1 MLVIGLGAT
10 AQVGKDTAATYLEKK
25 YPGRFKRVAFAD
37 KLKQITMDLF
47 GLSWE
52 QCYGPQEIKEAID
65 PRYGKSPRK
74 IMQEVGEK
82 MREIYP
88 DIWVDTVF
96 HTTIPKHEKEG
107 YDCFAASDM
116 RYPNEAD
123 GIRRRFGFA
132 VRVDRDGVGVEVG
145 KEHSSE
151 TALKDYK
158 YFDFTID
165 NNGSF
170 EEFYTRVD
178 EMMEKI
184 VEIMEEHGYGGAQ
197 GEDNH

>member
-1 MLVIGLGAT
+1 MLVIGFGAT
-10 AQVGKDTAATYLEKK
+10 AQVGKDTAAAYLEKK
-25 YPGRFKRVAFAD
+25 YPGRVKRVAFAD
-37 KLKQITMDLF
+37 KLKKITMDLF
-47 GLSWE
+47 DLSQE
-52 QCYGPQEIKEAID
+52 QCYGPQDIKEAID

-96 HTTIPKHEKEG
+96 YTTIPKYEEEG
-107 YDCFAASDM
+107 YDCFAVADM
-116 RYPNEAD
+116 RYPNEAN
-123 GIRRRFGFA
+123 GIRGKNGFA

-151 TALKDYK
+151 TALKYYEK
-158 YFDFTID
+158 FDFIID

-170 EEFYTRVD
+170 EEFYARLDMV
-178 EMMEKI
+178 
-184 VEIMEEHGYGGAQ
+184 MEETGYGRKEGQ
-197 GEDNH
+197 DHY